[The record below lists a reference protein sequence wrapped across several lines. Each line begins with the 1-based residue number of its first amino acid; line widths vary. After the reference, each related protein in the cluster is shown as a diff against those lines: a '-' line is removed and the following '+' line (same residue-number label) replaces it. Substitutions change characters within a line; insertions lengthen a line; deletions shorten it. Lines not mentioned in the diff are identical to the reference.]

1 MDRAE
6 KLRQLGVHRQAS
18 SQLEDELGLEELP
31 RIGELSSSQQAAIHE
46 HLVRVA
52 PNFLSLHA
60 ENGDYLFASNAVEH
74 VLGYQPFELVG
85 RSAYEFFH
93 PDDIQRIAEDHTGHS
108 NGERRR
114 VEYRIRRGDGSWLW
128 VETDSHSYVDEQTG
142 RRFIVAVT
150 RDVQRRHEQEEQMSW
165 LNMQLKLLHEIALRI
180 NGGSDEELLVALRLM
195 REALGMEAGMIS
207 RIEDGRVTARLT
219 EGLDL
224 PVPMGATFPIQD
236 SVTEYTAGSVMVV
249 AFESGA
255 DNPAPRGLIAE
266 AWKLQSYIGTRL
278 NVNGRVYGT
287 LAFASRNPRK
297 KKWSVDEKQLVNLAG
312 QWVQRSIELALN
324 KQELEKSTTRL
335 KRMATRDSLTGLWNR
350 AEVISRLHAEME
362 RADRYRAPLCIAM
375 LDLDHFKKIND
386 TIGHAAGDYAL
397 RQVADSLHAT
407 LRTTDICGRYGG
419 EEFLVIWPNV
429 GLEAARQAAERLRG
443 AISELA
449 VEPDGRNLLLAAS
462 LGVAEYRRGE
472 TLDELVARA
481 DAAMYEAK
489 DAGRNRVVHAS

>member
-6 KLRQLGVHRQAS
+6 KLRQLGVHRQAF
-18 SQLEDELGLEELP
+18 SQLQDELGLEALP
-31 RIGELSSSQQAAIHE
+31 RIGELTPSQQTAIHE

-60 ENGDYLFASNAVEH
+60 DNGDYLFASNAVEH
-74 VLGYQPFELVG
+74 VLGYQPFQLVG

-93 PDDIQRIAEDHTGHS
+93 PDDIKRIAEDHSGHN
-108 NGERRR
+108 NGDRRR

-128 VETDSHSYVDEQTG
+128 VETDSHSYIDEQTG
-142 RRFIVAVT
+142 QRFIAAVT
-150 RDVQRRHEQEEQMSW
+150 RDVQRRHEQEEQLSW
-165 LNMQLKLLHEIALRI
+165 LNRQLKLMHEIALRI
-180 NGGSDEELLVALRLM
+180 NGGSDEELLTALRLM

-207 RIEDGRVTARLT
+207 RIEDGRVTAHLT

-236 SVTEYTAGSVMVV
+236 SITEFTAGSVMVV
-249 AFESGA
+249 AFENA
-255 DNPAPRGLIAE
+255 ALNPAPHGLIVE

-287 LAFASRNPRK
+287 LAFASRKPREK
-297 KKWSVDEKQLVNLAG
+297 TWTVDEKQLVNLAG

-324 KQELEKSTTRL
+324 KQELDKSTTRL
-335 KRMATRDSLTGLWNR
+335 KRLATRDSLTGLWNR

-362 RADRYRAPLCIAM
+362 RADRYGTPLCIAM

-386 TIGHAAGDYAL
+386 TIGHAAGDDAL
-397 RQVADSLHAT
+397 RLVADALHAT

-429 GLEAARQAAERLRG
+429 ALQAAGQAAERLRN
-443 AISELA
+443 A
-449 VEPDGRNLLLAAS
+449 VGNLTVTADDNCLLLGAS

-481 DAAMYEAK
+481 DAALYEAK
-489 DAGRNRVVHAS
+489 HAGRNRVVHAS